1 MTGRLA
7 ALAVLFVVLL
17 PPLAAAQA
25 AAQPAAA
32 PAAAPAPRRT
42 EARAVLTDVLAQPAF
57 ARARR
62 SSWQKDLQERLR
74 EWITRQIA
82 RALTPVLGQRGL
94 AELLAWLA
102 PLAALIV
109 LSTWL
114 VRVAFRRRTDRPVGI
129 DAGAP
134 AAQPSHMLAAEA
146 VALIRAGRIREGSR
160 AAYRAAI
167 RRLEEDGALKPDPA
181 RTPREQL
188 RQLTPS
194 HRRAAPLARMTSAF
208 ETMWYGARPAG
219 ADEGSRLLGLLGE
232 LECLPSDRAK

>member
-7 ALAVLFVVLL
+7 AIGVLLVVLL
-17 PPLAAAQA
+17 PPRAE
-25 AAQPAAA
+25 AQPAAQ
-32 PAAAPAPRRT
+32 PVAAPAVRRT
-42 EARAVLTDVLAQPAF
+42 EARAVLTDVLAQRAF
-57 ARARR
+57 ERARS

-74 EWITRQIA
+74 KWITDLLA

-94 AELLAWLA
+94 ATLLAWVA
-102 PLAALIV
+102 PIAALLV
-109 LSTWL
+109 LAVWL
-114 VRVAFRRRTDRPVGI
+114 VRVAFRRRLDRPVGI
-129 DAGAP
+129 EAGAP
-134 AAQPSHMLAAEA
+134 AAQPSHALAAEA
-146 VALIRAGRIREGSR
+146 AALIRAGRVREGAR

-167 RRLEEDGALKPDPA
+167 RRLEEEGALKPDPA

-208 ETMWYGARPAG
+208 ETIWYGARPAG